1 MATIDAHTFNNA
13 TPFSR
18 NFKVYVIRVW
28 ELPNRYNEGEVGT
41 IEVIIEDSQGTR
53 LQVSIPK
60 SLVSKWR
67 GVLVQFQM
75 YIMTNF
81 IVVDNQ
87 KGNISRGKTIREL
100 LNVEKIDD
108 SALFDMIGEV
118 VGKEDP
124 KELITSKGKETKRLT
139 VILEDLEN
147 NRIGCT
153 IFGEMVDQ
161 LLRHM
166 QDGRVEPLIVV
177 VQYFKATRWNGKT
190 SVQSHFDISQ
200 LHIDSN
206 LKDVAEFRSRLLGGE
221 PSSSVRIS
229 QVPSKTA
236 WSGVEELKQGAVSV
250 KTIEEVLIQHEEG
263 PAWIAA
269 SIVAINVT
277 KDDWFYKSCRKCPK
291 KVETPIGNRYE
302 CGKCDH
308 THGSAALRFK
318 VEVMV
323 FDGTGSIRLLLWDKE
338 TSMLC
343 GKRAEQIMEDDVI
356 VGDEY
361 PKTLDNMMEK
371 RVLFKINIK
380 EANINQFDHVY
391 TVMKICDDED
401 IIDKNLPK
409 ELSTNLPSNVS
420 EDGCNNYLEISE
432 NVANLKTDCDT
443 ESSMDVVEE
452 CISSLKYKT
461 PSKNITNGLKNSP
474 LSLNEDEEEGQL
486 STNRFSRKMGKRQKC
501 VNLDADI

>member
-1 MATIDAHTFNNA
+1 MSQTFDYLADLNA
-13 TPFSR
+13 R
-18 NFKVYVIRVW
+18 KLQWNFKVYVIRVW

-87 KGNISRGKTIREL
+87 KGNISRGKYLLFFSHRTIVSHVENPSFPLNAFRFRTIREL
-100 LNVEKIDD
+100 LNAEKIDD
-108 SALFDMIGEV
+108 SALFDMIGKV

-124 KELITSKGKETKRLT
+124 KELITSKGKETKRLA

-229 QVPSKTA
+229 Q
-236 WSGVEELKQGAVSV
+236 
-250 KTIEEVLIQHEEG
+250 EG

-302 CGKCDH
+302 CRKCGH

-338 TSMLC
+338 TTRVKC
-343 GKRAEQIMEDDVI
+343 FICVQVI

>member
-1 MATIDAHTFNNA
+1 
-13 TPFSR
+13 
-18 NFKVYVIRVW
+18 
-28 ELPNRYNEGEVGT
+28 
-41 IEVIIEDSQGTR
+41 
-53 LQVSIPK
+53 
-60 SLVSKWR
+60 
-67 GVLVQFQM
+67 
-75 YIMTNF
+75 
-81 IVVDNQ
+81 
-87 KGNISRGKTIREL
+87 
-100 LNVEKIDD
+100 
-108 SALFDMIGEV
+108 
-118 VGKEDP
+118 
-124 KELITSKGKETKRLT
+124 
-139 VILEDLEN
+139 
-147 NRIGCT
+147 
-153 IFGEMVDQ
+153 
-161 LLRHM
+161 M

-177 VQYFKATRWNGKT
+177 VQYFKATRWNGNT

-200 LHIDSN
+200 LHIDPD
-206 LKDVAEFRSRLLGGE
+206 LKDVAEFRSGLLGGE
-221 PSSSVRIS
+221 PSSFVRIS

-250 KTIEEVLIQHEEG
+250 KIIEEVLIQHKED

-277 KDDWFYKSCRKCPK
+277 KDDWFYKSCKKCPK

-302 CGKCDH
+302 CGKCGH

-323 FDGTGSIRLLLWDKE
+323 FYGTGSIRLLLWDKE
-338 TSMLC
+338 T
-343 GKRAEQIMEDDVI
+343 R
-356 VGDEY
+356 DEY
-361 PKTLDNMMEK
+361 PKTLDNMMDK

-391 TVMKICDDED
+391 MVMKICDDED

-420 EDGCNNYLEISE
+420 EDGCNNYLEILE

-452 CISSLKYKT
+452 CISSLKYNT
-461 PSKNITNGLKNSP
+461 PPKKITNGLKNSP

-501 VNLDADI
+501 VNFDADMSS

>member
-1 MATIDAHTFNNA
+1 MKQLNLEWW
-13 TPFSR
+13 
-18 NFKVYVIRVW
+18 KV
-28 ELPNRYNEGEVGT
+28 LTDLCNRLCSPYHDEVLY
-41 IEVIIEDSQGTR
+41 QGTR

-81 IVVDNQ
+81 VVVDNQ
-87 KGNISRGKTIREL
+87 KGNISRGKYLLFFSHRTIVSHVENPSFLLNAFRFKTIREL
-100 LNVEKIDD
+100 LYAERIDD

-124 KELITSKGKETKRLT
+124 KEFITSKGKETKRLAI
-139 VILEDLEN
+139 ILKGLKN

-161 LLRHM
+161 LLQHM

-190 SVQSHFDISQ
+190 SIQSHFDMSQ
-200 LHIDSN
+200 LHIDPTLKMLLN
-206 LKDVAEFRSRLLGGE
+206 L
-221 PSSSVRIS
+221 
-229 QVPSKTA
+229 
-236 WSGVEELKQGAVSV
+236 GVGAEELKQGAVSV
-250 KTIEEVLIQHEEG
+250 KIVEEVLIQYEEG

-269 SIVAINVT
+269 TIVAINVT

-291 KVETPIGNRYE
+291 KVEIPIENRYE
-302 CGKCDH
+302 CGKCGH
-308 THGSAALRFK
+308 THGSTALRFK

-323 FDGTGSIRLLLWDKE
+323 FDRTSSICLLLWDKE

-343 GKRAEQIMEDDVI
+343 GKRAEQIMEDHVI
-356 VGDEY
+356 MGDEY
-361 PKTLDNMMEK
+361 PKTLDNMMDK

-391 TVMKICDDED
+391 IVMKICDDED

-409 ELSTNLPSNVS
+409 ELFTNLPSNVS
-420 EDGCNNYLEISE
+420 ENGCNNYLEISG
-432 NVANLKTDCDT
+432 NVANLKTDCDI

-452 CISSLKYKT
+452 CISSLKYQT
-461 PSKNITNGLKNSP
+461 PSKRITNVLKNSSP
-474 LSLNEDEEEGQL
+474 SLDEHEEEGQL
-486 STNRFSRKMGKRQKC
+486 STNRFSRQMGNRQKC